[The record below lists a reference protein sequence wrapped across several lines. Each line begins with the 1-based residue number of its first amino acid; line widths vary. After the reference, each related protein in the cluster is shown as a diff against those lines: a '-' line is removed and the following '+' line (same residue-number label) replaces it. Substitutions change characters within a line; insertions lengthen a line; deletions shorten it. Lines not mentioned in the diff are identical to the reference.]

1 MATPTRRANG
11 EGSRPVQR
19 QDGRWQ
25 ILIRHTD
32 ADGVRKRATVT
43 GKTAKE
49 TRQKAEEVRAR
60 LKKELPPRDT
70 RQLVDQYAET
80 WIKTTLANS
89 DRKTSTKTMYAAV
102 ARHHIIGSQLGAT
115 PMHRVRPSA
124 VDGWLAELRRKG
136 LSDSTRRN
144 AYTILRAVFDA
155 AVKDRELADNPVAAV
170 PRPRVEVKEA
180 EYLTPEQ
187 VKLLLAAARDT
198 RYGLLFEFL
207 VNTGLRRGE
216 ALALKWRSH
225 VKEEDGWLKIRGTL
239 TREDGELVITSTKTA
254 KSRRE
259 VPITDR
265 TAAILQQLRARQVA
279 ERDRAG
285 SQWNETGYVFTTAF
299 GEPCDPR
306 NALRALKVAAE
317 QASLPSIGLHTLR
330 HSAASTMLANGVPL
344 KVVSEILG
352 HSSISI
358 TGDIY
363 GHVSPDISVS
373 AMQVLS
379 DALQ

>member
-1 MATPTRRANG
+1 MT
-11 EGSRPVQR
+11 S
-19 QDGRWQ
+19 
-25 ILIRHTD
+25 
-32 ADGVRKRATVT
+32 
-43 GKTAKE
+43 
-49 TRQKAEEVRAR
+49 
-60 LKKELPPRDT
+60 
-70 RQLVDQYAET
+70 
-80 WIKTTLANS
+80 LANS
-89 DRKTSTKTMYAAV
+89 DRKTSTKSMYAAV

-124 VDGWLAELRRKG
+124 VDGWLAELRRKR

-155 AVKDRELADNPVAAV
+155 AVKDRELVV
-170 PRPRVEVKEA
+170 
-180 EYLTPEQ
+180 
-187 VKLLLAAARDT
+187 
-198 RYGLLFEFL
+198 
-207 VNTGLRRGE
+207 
-216 ALALKWRSH
+216 
-225 VKEEDGWLKIRGTL
+225 
-239 TREDGELVITSTKTA
+239 TSTKTA

-265 TAAILQQLRARQVA
+265 AAAILQRLRARQA
-279 ERDRAG
+279 ADRDRAG

-306 NALRALKVAAE
+306 NALRALKAAAE

-344 KVVSEILG
+344 KVVSEIMG

-363 GHVSPDISVS
+363 GHVSPDVSRNALDVLGSVLAS
-373 AMQVLS
+373 R
-379 DALQ
+379 DP

>member
-1 MATPTRRANG
+1 
-11 EGSRPVQR
+11 VQR
-19 QDGRWQ
+19 KDGRWQ
-25 ILIRHTD
+25 ILIRHLD
-32 ADGVRKRATVT
+32 SDGVSKRVTVT

-49 TRQKAEEVRAR
+49 TRTKAEEIRAR
-60 LKKELPPRDT
+60 LKKELPARDT
-70 RQLVDQYAET
+70 RRLVDQYTER
-80 WIKTTLANS
+80 WIATTLSNS
-89 DRKTSTKTMYAAV
+89 DRKASTKAMYATV
-102 ARHHIIGSQLGAT
+102 ARHHIIGSKLGAT

-136 LSDSTRRN
+136 LSDSTRRS
-144 AYTILRAVFDA
+144 AYTILRAIFDA
-155 AVKDRELADNPVAAV
+155 AVKDRELADNPVAAIG
-170 PRPRVEVKEA
+170 RPRVEVKEA
-180 EYLTPEQ
+180 AYLTPEQ
-187 VKLLLAAARDT
+187 VKRLIEAARDT
-198 RYGLLFEFL
+198 RYCLLFELL

-225 VKEEDGWLKIRGTL
+225 VKEDDGWLKVRGTL
-239 TREDGELVITSTKTA
+239 VRENGDLVTTSTKTA

-265 TAAILQQLRARQVA
+265 TAAILQQLRTRQTA

-285 SQWNETGYVFTTAF
+285 SQWTETGYVFTTAF

-317 QASLPSIGLHTLR
+317 EAGLPSMGLHTLR

-344 KVVSEILG
+344 KVVSEIMG
-352 HSSISI
+352 HSSVSI

-363 GHVSPDISVS
+363 GHVSPEISVS

>member
-1 MATPTRRANG
+1 
-11 EGSRPVQR
+11 V
-19 QDGRWQ
+19 
-25 ILIRHTD
+25 
-32 ADGVRKRATVT
+32 TVT
-43 GKTAKE
+43 GRSAKE
-49 TRQKAEEVRAR
+49 TRRKAEEVRAR
-60 LKKELPPRDT
+60 LKKELPARDT

-80 WIKTTLANS
+80 WVETTLANS
-89 DRKTSTKTMYAAV
+89 DRKTSTKTMYSAV
-102 ARHHIIGSQLGAT
+102 TRHHIIGSQLGAT

-144 AYTILRAVFDA
+144 AYTILRAIFDA
-155 AVKDRELADNPVAAV
+155 AVKDRELADNPVAAIT
-170 PRPRVEVKEA
+170 RVEVKEA
-180 EYLTPEQ
+180 EYLTPQQ
-187 VKLLLAAARDT
+187 VKSLLEAASCT
-198 RYGLLFEFL
+198 RYGLLFELL

-225 VKEEDGWLKIRGTL
+225 VKEDDGWLEIRGTL
-239 TREDGELVITSTKTA
+239 TREDGELVTTSTKTA

-265 TAAILQQLRARQVA
+265 TADILQQLRARQVA
-279 ERDRAG
+279 ERNRAG

-299 GEPCDPR
+299 GDPCDPR
-306 NALRALKVAAE
+306 NALRALKAAAE
-317 QASLPSIGLHTLR
+317 QAGLPSLGLHTLR

-379 DALQ
+379 DALR